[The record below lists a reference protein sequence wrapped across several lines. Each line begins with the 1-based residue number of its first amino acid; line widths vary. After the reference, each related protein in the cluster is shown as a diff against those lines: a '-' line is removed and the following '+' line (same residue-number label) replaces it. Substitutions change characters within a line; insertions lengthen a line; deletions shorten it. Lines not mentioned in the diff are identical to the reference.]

1 MVGLPKV
8 WGRGAG
14 EVAAD
19 VTYSRHLSK
28 DGRQHGTAQIQR
40 QTKIQTSR
48 LQQATK
54 GHNIIDVKDEK
65 GERREYEMKEK
76 TNFGNFSSAAASA
89 SAQMSAQQRPT
100 ALCKKNTL

>member
-54 GHNIIDVKDEK
+54 GHNIIDIKDEK
-65 GERREYEMKEK
+65 GAKEDEMKEK